1 MTDAFFSNR
10 KSKALTALLLTFVSG
25 MVDIIGYLGIYKLF
39 TAHMTGTTVHLA
51 SSLAYRDESAALA
64 AGVIVA
70 SFFLGSVLG
79 RVVVEMGSRERFRTV
94 ASATLT
100 LEIVLIVAVAMG
112 TPLNSAR
119 PVLGVFFP
127 YWRLAFLSGAM
138 GLQTATLT
146 RIGAL
151 TVHTT
156 FVTGMI
162 NKLAQLVSHVLFRS
176 YDLFRRSED
185 EQKGIRA
192 TRNQDARRALFLF
205 AIWCL
210 YLGGAASGA
219 LLYRN
224 WNLSA
229 LYFAAGLLVVPAFT
243 DQIWPLSLEEEK
255 EQSER

>member
-1 MTDAFFSNR
+1 MSDAFFSDR

-25 MVDIIGYLGIYKLF
+25 MVDIIGYFGIYKLF

-51 SSLAYRDESAALA
+51 SSLVYGDKSAGIA

-70 SFFLGSVLG
+70 AFFLGSIVG
-79 RVVVEMGSRERFRTV
+79 RIVVELGSRARFRTV

-112 TPLNSAR
+112 TPLNLAR
-119 PVLGVFFP
+119 PVLGDFLP
-127 YWRLAFLSGAM
+127 YWRLAFLSAAM

-146 RIGAL
+146 RVGAL

-176 YDLFRRSED
+176 YDLFRLFGSERK
-185 EQKGIRA
+185 EIRA

-219 LLYRN
+219 LLYRS

-229 LYFAAGLLVVPAFT
+229 LYFASGLLVVPVFT
-243 DQIWPLSLEEEK
+243 DQVWPLSLEEEK